1 MALTMNVVAMI
12 ALILLGLAFIITS
25 QFDDRSLNWINLI
38 LAAVCL
44 VGAFLFRPRR
54 HS

>member
-1 MALTMNVVAMI
+1 MAVTMNIVAMI
-12 ALILLGLAFIITS
+12 ALILLGLAFTITS
-25 QFDDRSLNWINLI
+25 QFDDRSLNWINLT

-44 VGAFLFRPRR
+44 AGAFVFRPRS